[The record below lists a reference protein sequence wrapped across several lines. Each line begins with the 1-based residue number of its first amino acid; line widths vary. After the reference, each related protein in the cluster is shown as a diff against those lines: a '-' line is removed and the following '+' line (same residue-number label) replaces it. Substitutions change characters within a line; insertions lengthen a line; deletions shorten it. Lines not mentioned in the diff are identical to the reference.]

1 MNQYI
6 NLINQIE
13 DTYNVLDFHELNIN
27 DLNNFNHDL

>member
-13 DTYNVLDFHELNIN
+13 DTYNILDFQELNIN
-27 DLNNFNHDL
+27 ELNNFNHDL